1 VLGEITVVALIAL
14 VLVVIGVCA
23 GVVAMTMAARKI
35 PVQIPRKVVGR
46 GRIREG
52 QKSFVPLRVNSAGVM
67 PIIFAQSFIVVPG
80 TIGAFW
86 PNSFLARVAE
96 VFAPQTMAYYFTYG
110 FLILFF
116 TYFYTAIIFNPV
128 DLAENLKKQGAF
140 VPGVKPGARTAE
152 YIDRVLTRVTLPGSI
167 YLALIALLPF
177 WIFDIF
183 SIQTFF
189 FGGTSLL
196 IVVGVG
202 LDTVQQAQQLLLL
215 RHYDGFMKKG
225 RVKMRGRQRY
235 M

>member
-1 VLGEITVVALIAL
+1 MAGALEPGQDFSGSGTVDIAPES
-14 VLVVIGVCA
+14 
-23 GVVAMTMAARKI
+23 M
-35 PVQIPRKVVGR
+35 
-46 GRIREG
+46 
-52 QKSFVPLRVNSAGVM
+52 F
-67 PIIFAQSFIVVPG
+67 VVPG

-86 PNSFLARVAE
+86 PTSFLSRVSE
-96 VFAPQTMAYYFTYG
+96 VFAPQTMTYYVTYG
-110 FLILFF
+110 LLILFF

-167 YLALIALLPF
+167 YLALVALLPF
-177 WIFDIF
+177 WIFDSF
-183 SIQTFF
+183 NVQTFF

-202 LDTVQQAQQLLLL
+202 LDTVQQAQQLLML

>member
-1 VLGEITVVALIAL
+1 
-14 VLVVIGVCA
+14 
-23 GVVAMTMAARKI
+23 M
-35 PVQIPRKVVGR
+35 
-46 GRIREG
+46 
-52 QKSFVPLRVNSAGVM
+52 
-67 PIIFAQSFIVVPG
+67 PG
-80 TIGAFW
+80 TAAAFVDLG
-86 PNSFLARVAE
+86 PLSALAE
-96 VFAPQTMAYYFTYG
+96 MFQPQTMVYYITYG
-110 FLILFF
+110 LLILFF

-152 YIDRVLTRVTLPGSI
+152 YIDRVLTRITLWGSF
-167 YLALIALLPF
+167 YLAVIALVPF

-183 SIQTFF
+183 GITTFI

-202 LDTVQQAQQLLLL
+202 LDTVQKIQQMLQV